1 MAAAAAGTVRVSE
14 FTTNMKRRMTSRVHL
29 YVPVVVA
36 GDKTAAGFFCP
47 ASSDKYFNMCDFTI
61 QPGETHLLVDHGISA
76 NPPKRLT
83 YKIRL
88 AAEQDSRQIS
98 VGQGTQLS
106 KLLNVTGLH
115 VELFE
120 WSLETGQL
128 W

>member
-1 MAAAAAGTVRVSE
+1 MAAAGTVRVSE
-14 FTTNMKRRMTSRVHL
+14 FTTNMKRRMTSHVHL
-29 YVPVVVA
+29 YVPVVS
-36 GDKTAAGFFCP
+36 DKTAAGFFCP
-47 ASSDKYFNMCDFTI
+47 ASSDKYFNLCNFTI

-88 AAEQDSRQIS
+88 AAEQDRRQIS
-98 VGQGTQLS
+98 VGQGTRLS
-106 KLLNVTGLH
+106 KLLNVAGLH

-120 WSLETGQL
+120 WSLETGHL